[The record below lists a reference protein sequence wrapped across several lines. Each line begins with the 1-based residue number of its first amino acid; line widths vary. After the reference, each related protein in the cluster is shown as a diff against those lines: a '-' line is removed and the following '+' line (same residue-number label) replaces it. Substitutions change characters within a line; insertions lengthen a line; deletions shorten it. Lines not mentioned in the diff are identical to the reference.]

1 MNERH
6 WETLLKVI
14 NGELLKEKPVG
25 FIIDSPWVPDWY
37 KIRILDYFA
46 DPETWY
52 IANVKVH
59 NEFPD
64 LLFMPGFWS
73 EFGMCT
79 EPSAFGTRLV
89 WAENDLPHPMKLAR
103 DGQSIGPLIKP
114 NVKTDG
120 LLPFTLNRL
129 LRYEDKIKQNNCR
142 IRFAIS
148 RGPLNIA
155 SFLYGTTDLMM
166 GLAISSEEV
175 HKGLAVITDF
185 IIDWLT
191 LQFETFKDIQ
201 GVFILDDIVGFIGQS
216 DFEAFVLPYMKKIY
230 QSFNARV
237 NFFHND
243 ASGLVCAP
251 YLKEI
256 GINLFNFSFSHTLG
270 EMKSLAGDSITLM
283 GNLPPRDVLSNGSPV
298 EVEAGVKEMINSVSD
313 HRKIIWSCGGGMPPH
328 VPTENIAAFIK
339 AIKSINQI
347 KN

>member
-1 MNERH
+1 MNEKH

-14 NGELLKEKPVG
+14 DGDLLKDRPVG
-25 FIIDSPWVPDWY
+25 FIIDSPWVPNWY

-52 IANVKVH
+52 IANVKAN

-89 WAENDLPHPMKLAR
+89 WPEDDFPHPLKLEL
-103 DGQSIGPLIKP
+103 DSHSIGPLTKP

-120 LLPFTLNRL
+120 LLPFALNRL
-129 LRYEDKIKQNNCR
+129 QRYEGRINQTNCR

-155 SFLYGTTDLMM
+155 SFLYGTTDLMIN
-166 GLAISSEEV
+166 LAITPEEV

-185 IIDWLT
+185 VIDWLT

-201 GVFILDDIVGFIGQS
+201 GIFILDDIVGFLGQS
-216 DFEAFVLPYMKKIY
+216 DFEAFVLPYMKRIY

-243 ASGLVCAP
+243 APGLVCAP

-256 GINLFNFSFSHTLG
+256 GINLFNFSYSHTLG
-270 EMKSLAGDSITLM
+270 EMKSLAGDSVTLL
-283 GNLPPRDVLSNGSPV
+283 GNLPPRDVLANGSPAD
-298 EVEAGVKEMINSVSD
+298 VEAGVKEMINSVSD
-313 HRKIIWSCGGGMPPH
+313 QRRIVWSCGGGMPPH
-328 VPTENIAAFIK
+328 VPTENIRAFIK
-339 AIKSINQI
+339 AIKSFN
-347 KN
+347 